1 MSFIAAMFLMYH
13 LPYAPTE
20 AEAAEAANERE
31 DGEARAFWLLVAVM
45 ERDNGTNGPTLRT
58 LYLPGMP
65 GAREILATF
74 DGLVARLLPKL
85 ARHMESQG
93 VEPSMFGASWL
104 LPVFTRCFPF
114 EVGHRVPRITSRRPS
129 HARPRAPRALICS
142 S

>member
-20 AEAAEAANERE
+20 AEAAEAASERE

-45 ERDNGTNGPTLRT
+45 ERDNGTDGPTLRT

-114 EVGHRVPRITSRRPS
+114 EVGHRVPRLTSRRPS

>member
-20 AEAAEAANERE
+20 AEAAEAASERE

-74 DGLVARLLPKL
+74 DRLVARLLPKL

-114 EVGHRVPRITSRRPS
+114 EVCRRVPQITSPS
-129 HARPRAPRALICS
+129 SFSRAPSRPAALS
-142 S
+142 SSS